1 MADKDI
7 ADVDLQETNDE
18 ANSEE
23 QHQEKQPEKMLSVS
37 HVNKLVQKA
46 KKDGERKMAQQLEEL
61 QAQLEQAKSAEGQ
74 QPQAQPEAQQQ
85 PVQPQQQSPSSMGGM
100 QQPDMQEIER
110 RAIEAMKRE
119 MQANQE
125 AQQKEALQRE
135 VEQVANQYYSKMA
148 QGKELYDDFEEIT
161 AEFDPAAFP
170 SLIYLANE
178 ADNTPAIIYELQKN
192 PAKLTH
198 LATLVD
204 RSPQMARN
212 EIAKLSRSIKANQQ
226 AIKEDKEAQEPLN
239 RMQPSKVGT
248 DSGNLESVRDYK
260 NASFLR
266 V

>member
-7 ADVDLQETNDE
+7 ADVDLQDTNDDVD
-18 ANSEE
+18 SEE
-23 QHQEKQPEKMLSVS
+23 VSQDEQPEKMLPVS
-37 HVNKLVQKA
+37 RVNKLVQKA
-46 KKDGERKMAQQLEEL
+46 KKDGERKMAEQLEQL
-61 QAQLEQAKSAEGQ
+61 QAQLQQQQAGGE
-74 QPQAQPEAQQQ
+74 PQAQPEPEQQ
-85 PVQPQQQSPSSMGGM
+85 PPQQQQQSPQSMGGI

-125 AQQKEALQRE
+125 AQQKEAMQRE
-135 VEQVANQYYSKMA
+135 VENVANQYYSKMA
-148 QGKELYDDFEEIT
+148 QGKELYDDFDEIT
-161 AEFDPAAFP
+161 AQFDPAAFP
-170 SLIYLANE
+170 SLVYLANE

-212 EIAKLSRSIKANQQ
+212 EIGKLSQSIKANQQ
-226 AIKEDKEAQEPLN
+226 AQQEAKEAQEPLN

-248 DSGNLESVRDYK
+248 DSGDLESVRDYK
-260 NASFLR
+260 NASFLK

>member
-7 ADVDLQETNDE
+7 ADVDLQETNDDVD
-18 ANSEE
+18 SD
-23 QHQEKQPEKMLSVS
+23 QQLDQEKQPEKMLSVS
-37 HVNKLVQKA
+37 HVNKLVKKA

-61 QAQLEQAKSAEGQ
+61 QAQLQQQQAGDDSQPQPEPEQ
-74 QPQAQPEAQQQ
+74 QP
-85 PVQPQQQSPSSMGGM
+85 PQQQAPQSMGGI
-100 QQPDMQEIER
+100 QQPNMQEIEQ
-110 RAIEAMKRE
+110 RAIEAVRQEMK
-119 MQANQE
+119 ANQQ
-125 AQQKEALQRE
+125 ARQQEALQRE

-148 QGKELYDDFEEIT
+148 QGKELYDDFDEIT
-161 AEFDPAAFP
+161 AQFDPAAFP
-170 SLIYLANE
+170 SLVYLANE

-212 EIAKLSRSIKANQQ
+212 EIGKLSQSIKANQQ
-226 AIKEDKEAQEPLN
+226 AQQEAKEAQEPLN

-260 NASFLR
+260 NASFLK